1 LGDDGAVP
9 VPDNLGMSTKVRL
22 ILANEPRSYRDIM
35 ARALRDLRPHIEVF
49 VLDPE
54 SLDDLAGSLSP
65 DLVIGSKLTAS
76 IQDGVRCWVDLYPD
90 GERVVMI
97 NIGGQRR
104 TLMDIRLSELLRIVD
119 TVGDPDQR
127 A

>member
-1 LGDDGAVP
+1 
-9 VPDNLGMSTKVRL
+9 MSTKVRL